1 MTNNVKI
8 MNKNIIEL
16 EIIKHDGSYLT
27 LTTDEITIERLE
39 AELKKPDN
47 YHPWM
52 SSMEIIINNKL
63 DVTDCTIKDIF
74 NIVGLLEESHEL
86 EASIALMI
94 DVRCDIKDYE
104 RQWENY
110 IGFFD
115 SEEEYCKDYIEQSD
129 EIPDHYKFYIDYQR
143 LARDVFCDLMPIY
156 ANCGVYV
163 FHS

>member
-1 MTNNVKI
+1 

-16 EIIKHDGSYLT
+16 EIIKYNGECIT

-74 NIVGLLEESHEL
+74 NIVGLLEESYDL
-86 EASIALMI
+86 EAAIALMI

>member
-1 MTNNVKI
+1 
-8 MNKNIIEL
+8 
-16 EIIKHDGSYLT
+16 
-27 LTTDEITIERLE
+27 
-39 AELKKPDN
+39 
-47 YHPWM
+47 
-52 SSMEIIINNKL
+52 MEIIINNKL

-74 NIVGLLEESHEL
+74 NIVGLLEESYDP

-94 DVRCDIKDYE
+94 DVRCYIKEYE

-115 SEEEYCKDYIEQSD
+115 SEEESCKDYIEQSD